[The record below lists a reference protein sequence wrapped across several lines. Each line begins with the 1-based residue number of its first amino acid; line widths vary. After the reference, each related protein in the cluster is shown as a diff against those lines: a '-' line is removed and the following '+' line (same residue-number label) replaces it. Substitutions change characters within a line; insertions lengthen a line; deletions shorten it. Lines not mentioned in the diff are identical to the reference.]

1 MSTLTR
7 AKAELRDARR
17 VRRYIV
23 NKLRTT
29 EDDRHWLR
37 RLEEQDER
45 IRELTEREVM
55 YDARRCHE

>member
-1 MSTLTR
+1 MTTLTR
-7 AKAELRDARR
+7 AQAELLEARR
-17 VRRYIV
+17 VRRYIQA
-23 NKLRTT
+23 KLKSS

-55 YDARRCHE
+55 SSARRNHE